1 MACITNALNST
12 LTISQKGKKK
22 KKERK
27 TAAASKTQIIQPEDE
42 ISGRELTSQSTQSL
56 IMPSSISTTPA
67 QISFSPR

>member
-1 MACITNALNST
+1 MASITNALNST
-12 LTISQKGKKK
+12 LTISQKGKK

-56 IMPSSISTTPA
+56 IMPSSISTTPV
-67 QISFSPR
+67 QISFSSR